1 MILIIVVILIA
12 SFLSVVMTYLTI
24 AEKDLLT
31 ATVYMSLIG
40 ISYTLIYCVLM
51 APDIALAYV
60 PISTALL
67 PVMIITILKKT
78 KRYEE

>member
-1 MILIIVVILIA
+1 MILIIVVMLVS

-24 AEKDLLT
+24 TEKDLLT
-31 ATVYMSLIG
+31 AAIYMSLIG
-40 ISYTLIYCVLM
+40 ISYTLMYCVLM

-67 PVMIITILKKT
+67 PAMIITVLRKT

>member
-24 AEKDLLT
+24 TEKDLLV

-67 PVMIITILKKT
+67 PVIIITILKKT